1 MVHESIKSA
10 LLLVQEGIRSSDTS
24 KVTEGLKSLDG
35 LLVENRSELDPQLV
49 HFLSRRS
56 YEKALMFLEGEGD
69 IPKGV
74 CGGR

>member
-1 MVHESIKSA
+1 MVQESIKSA
-10 LLLVQEGIRSSDTS
+10 LLSVQEGIRDSESA
-24 KVTEGLKSLDG
+24 KVVDGLKSLDA
-35 LLVENRSELDPQLV
+35 LLAEHRGELDPQLV